1 MTAAYAAHAPA
12 ARIHKLTRRLADARQ
27 RASMARATGDESGA
41 RYATAEYR
49 RLARILAEG

>member
-27 RASMARATGDESGA
+27 RASMARATGDDAGA
-41 RYATAEYR
+41 AYALAEAR
-49 RLARILAEG
+49 RLRAILAEG